1 MADKHDLRRLALAL
15 DGVEE
20 GDVNSFTFRRDGRI
34 MVWPYPERVHPKKA
48 RVPRYDQFVPR
59 VADADDREAYLLG
72 DPEVFFTTDHYHSYA
87 AVIVRLDAIDES
99 RLAELVQ
106 EAWESAPLRSRLKWS
121 IQQHIGSEYAS
132 CVLLD

>member
-1 MADKHDLRRLALAL
+1 MVDKHDLRRLALAL

-20 GDVNSFTFRRDGRI
+20 RDVNSFTFRRDGWI
-34 MVWPYPERVHPKKA
+34 MVWPYPERIHPKKA

-59 VADADDREAYLLG
+59 VADADDREACLLG
-72 DPEVFFTTDHYHSYA
+72 EPEVFSTDHYHGYA

-121 IQQHIGSEYAS
+121 IQQHIGSECAS